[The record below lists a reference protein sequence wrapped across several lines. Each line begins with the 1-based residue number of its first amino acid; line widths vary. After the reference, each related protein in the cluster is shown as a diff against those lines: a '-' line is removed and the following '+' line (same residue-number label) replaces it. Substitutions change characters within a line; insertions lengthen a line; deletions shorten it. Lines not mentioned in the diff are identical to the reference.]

1 MASTAFSFPSTLMA
15 IHSQVNPSITLSVRT
30 FLPSRA
36 VLDEV
41 VGPDE
46 IGVSSRTIF
55 ILALAAAGENDP
67 FILVTH
73 SLGDPTAW
81 PKFGDQVTGL
91 VFVDAT
97 HPDRVARFSEVGPMI
112 YGTHV
117 TRGGDCGFPVS
128 IGCRRLEAK
137 SSGCA
142 DGIPVG
148 TP

>member
-1 MASTAFSFPSTLMA
+1 MMNRSEGTSMASTAFGFPSTLMA
-15 IHSQVNPSITLSVRT
+15 IHFQVNSSTTLSVRT

-67 FILVTH
+67 FILVAH
-73 SLGDPTAW
+73 SLGDPSW
-81 PKFGDQVTGL
+81 PKFGDQVAGL

-97 HPDRVARFSEVGPMI
+97 HPDRVARFSEVAPNW
-112 YGTHV
+112 
-117 TRGGDCGFPVS
+117 GDPRVPDYPCA
-128 IGCRRLEAK
+128 RRVEERHK
-137 SSGCA
+137 
-142 DGIPVG
+142 
-148 TP
+148 T